1 MANQNLELLKLA
13 AKLLRPV
20 LDELV
25 FVGGCATGLLVSDE
39 AAAEVRPTFDVD
51 AIAEITSY
59 VEYTTF
65 GERLHKLGFTEDASE
80 GAPICRWQHGQIKL
94 DLMPLDEKILGF
106 SNRWYKA
113 AMDTANEFE
122 IERDI
127 RIRVVT
133 APYFCATKL
142 EAFKGR
148 GKGDYLASHDL
159 EDLITVVD
167 GRPELLDELR
177 SVPEDVRSYIGDAVG
192 QMLRAR
198 QFVDAL
204 AGYLLPDSASQARI
218 NQLLAKLTQI
228 SELQPEED
236 YKTRLARRGRDR

>member
-1 MANQNLELLKLA
+1 MANRNLELLKVA

-25 FVGGCATGLLVSDE
+25 FVGGCATGLLVSDQ
-39 AAAEVRPTFDVD
+39 AAGEVRPTFDVD

-65 GERLHKLGFTEDASE
+65 GERLHKLGFSEDASE

-94 DLMPLDEKILGF
+94 DLMPLDETILGF

-167 GRPELLDELR
+167 GRPELLEELR
-177 SVPEDVRSYIGDAVG
+177 LVSEDVRSYIASAMG
-192 QMLRAR
+192 QILKAR
-198 QFVDAL
+198 QFIDAL
-204 AGYLLPDSASQARI
+204 PGYLLPDSASQARI
-218 NQLLAKLTQI
+218 SQLLAKLTQM
-228 SELQPEED
+228 SEL
-236 YKTRLARRGRDR
+236 